1 MANGIDFVIGGRDQA
16 SPVMSSV
23 SKGLSKLEKS
33 TDSLKRHT
41 TGLSGAQEQEQKFL
55 EKLDSQM
62 AKSAAQVKKSTE
74 AVTKFGKATTKTAGK
89 TNELAIV
96 TGALAAAYVAVKA
109 GVALLGGLDKVN
121 AAYDQQVAGV
131 EGLEVALKL
140 QGVAVDV
147 ESKRLQAFASDM
159 QKLTGV
165 GDEVTLGLM
174 RQAAMLGVDADQLDD
189 AAKAAI
195 GLSEATGKGL
205 EESLMLVQKGL
216 EGDLNAFGEVIPAI
230 RTMKTEEEK
239 LAAVLALSQRGL
251 EAKAEASNTVA
262 GMSERASGAVGD
274 LMESVGALLAP
285 VRMLI
290 SSGIKTLAESL
301 QTLLVPA
308 VAYAE
313 EVLANI
319 GPLMDYVKEKVIAA
333 VNGIVAAFTFFEVI
347 LTNLDSVWAIVVAQ
361 AELYMLQISGVV
373 MHALTEVIPAYA
385 AWFGENFVNLIRD
398 GLNLAYTITVNR
410 IAKIVD
416 ALAALWD
423 FIASGGSSDV
433 IGQLGEIAGRS
444 YLEGFESSL
453 TSLPDVAGRAIS
465 EREKEL
471 AGTVTRIAT
480 DLGDQFSKKF
490 AERMI
495 GVSDG
500 LSDDFDSSIDLNSAG
515 SLSTGAGK
523 SGSGNLSAKESRLLS
538 RGPGMREDLLDQIR
552 TVLLDIRGNTKGTTR
567 MVPQI

>member
-1 MANGIDFVIGGRDQA
+1 VADCGQHLPVAGGLLDQSAWFLELRSLLKREENHCRAGTKSKAELMSNGIDFVIGGKDQA
-16 SPVMSSV
+16 KPAMSSV
-23 SKGLSKLEKS
+23 EKS
-33 TDSLKRHT
+33 LTRLEQKTDSLK
-41 TGLSGAQEQEQKFL
+41 
-55 EKLDSQM
+55 
-62 AKSAAQVKKSTE
+62 KSTLSLS
-74 AVTKFGKATTKTAGK
+74 K
-89 TNELAIV
+89 V

-319 GPLMDYVKEKVIAA
+319 GPLMDYVKGKVIAA

-347 LTNLDSVWAIVVAQ
+347 LTNLDSVWAIVVSQ

-433 IGQLGEIAGRS
+433 LGQLGEIAGRS

-471 AGTVTRIAT
+471 AGTVNRIAT

-500 LSDDFDSSIDLNSAG
+500 LSDDFDSSIDLKSAG
-515 SLSTGAGK
+515 MLGAGGGGK
-523 SGSGNLSAKESRLLS
+523 SGDANLSAKESRLLS
-538 RGPGMREDLLDQIR
+538 RGPGMRPEDLLDQIR
-552 TVLLDIRGNTKGTTR
+552 TVLEDIRSNTKGTTR

>member
-1 MANGIDFVIGGRDQA
+1 MSNGIDFVIGGKDQA
-16 SPVMSSV
+16 KPAMSSV
-23 SKGLSKLEKS
+23 EKS
-33 TDSLKRHT
+33 LTRLEQKTDSLK
-41 TGLSGAQEQEQKFL
+41 
-55 EKLDSQM
+55 
-62 AKSAAQVKKSTE
+62 KSTLSLS
-74 AVTKFGKATTKTAGK
+74 K
-89 TNELAIV
+89 V

-416 ALAALWD
+416 TLAALWD

-433 IGQLGEIAGRS
+433 LGQLGEIAGRS

-500 LSDDFDSSIDLNSAG
+500 LSDDFDSSIDLKSAG
-515 SLSTGAGK
+515 LLGAGGGGK
-523 SGSGNLSAKESRLLS
+523 SGDANLSAKESRLLS
-538 RGPGMREDLLDQIR
+538 RGPGMRPEDLLDQIR
-552 TVLLDIRGNTKGTTR
+552 TVLEDIRSNTKGTTR

>member
-1 MANGIDFVIGGRDQA
+1 LMANGIDFVIGGRDQA
-16 SPVMSSV
+16 KPAMSSV
-23 SKGLSKLEKS
+23 ERGLSRLEK
-33 TDSLKRHT
+33 
-41 TGLSGAQEQEQKFL
+41 
-55 EKLDSQM
+55 
-62 AKSAAQVKKSTE
+62 
-74 AVTKFGKATTKTAGK
+74 K
-89 TNELAIV
+89 TNSVKNATLGLMAAMGPLIAV
-96 TGALAAAYVAVKA
+96 FAAVRTAMALKA
-109 GVALLGGLDKVN
+109 GIEDAN
-121 AAYDQQVAGV
+121 AAYDTQTEAVK
-131 EGLEVALKL
+131 GLEVALRL
-140 QGVAVDV
+140 QGAAVDV

-159 QKLTGV
+159 QKLTGI
-165 GDEVTLGLM
+165 GDESTIAM
-174 RQAAMLGVDADQLDD
+174 MQRAAMMGVATDQLDD
-189 AAKAAI
+189 MAKAGI
-195 GLSEATGKGL
+195 GL
-205 EESLMLVQKGL
+205 
-216 EGDLNAFGEVIPAI
+216 GEVMGTSAESGMESMRRATEGNFQQFERTFPAM
-230 RTMKTEEEK
+230 RQMATDAEK
-239 LAAVLALSQRGL
+239 LAFLSEMAAKGL
-251 EAKAEASNTVA
+251 TAKAEAGDRVA
-262 GMSERASGAVGD
+262 GMGQRASGAVGD

-319 GPLMDYVKEKVIAA
+319 GPLMDYVKGKVIAA

-433 IGQLGEIAGRS
+433 LGQLGEIAGRS

-500 LSDDFDSSIDLNSAG
+500 LSDDFDSSIDLKSAG
-515 SLSTGAGK
+515 LLGAGGGGK
-523 SGSGNLSAKESRLLS
+523 SGDANLSAKESRLLS
-538 RGPGMREDLLDQIR
+538 RGPGMRPEDLLDQIR
-552 TVLLDIRGNTKGTTR
+552 TVLEDIRSNTKGTTR